1 MRIAIVI
8 SLGLWMLILSGCT
21 TGGGK
26 FFCGYEEFNE
36 IKASQGYTIPDKK
49 K

>member
-8 SLGLWMLILSGCT
+8 SLGLWMLILSACSV
-21 TGGGK
+21 K
-26 FFCGYEEFNE
+26 FEVGYHGETAIEDKTF
-36 IKASQGYTIPDKK
+36 TDKK